1 MTDAGRTALRIAQA
15 CYLGLVAWQVLARV
29 PQEPAEPVRWLPALL
44 FLAPLLLP
52 LPGVMRGELRPR
64 VWAGFLAVAYFV
76 LGVLQAWGAPAWW
89 WVQPGLA
96 AAYVLAD
103 FTASRSR

>member
-1 MTDAGRTALRIAQA
+1 MTETGRAALRTAQA

-29 PQEPAEPVRWLPALL
+29 PETPASVEGWVPAVL

-64 VWAGFLAVAYFV
+64 VWAGFLAVIYFV
-76 LGVLQAWGAPAWW
+76 LGVLQAWGAPAWAW
-89 WVQPGLA
+89 IQPALA

-103 FTASRSR
+103 FIASRSR